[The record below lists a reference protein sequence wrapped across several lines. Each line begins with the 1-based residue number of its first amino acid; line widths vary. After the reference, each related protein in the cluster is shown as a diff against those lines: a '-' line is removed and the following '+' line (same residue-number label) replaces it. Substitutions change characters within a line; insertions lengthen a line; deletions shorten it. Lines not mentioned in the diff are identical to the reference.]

1 MKSAKKTTTHTG
13 KIGDNV
19 GFPKGMKG
27 VTRKLSKSDIAQMK
41 RNGIQPFFTATM
53 V

>member
-13 KIGDNV
+13 RIPDNV
-19 GFPKGMKG
+19 GFRKMDG
-27 VTRKLSKSDIAQMK
+27 VTRKLTKQDLAQMK
-41 RNGIQPFFTATM
+41 RNGIEPFFMAKS